1 MRLTSLWQRMKK
13 QVNLPALTTAHQ
25 FASTG
30 QPSASSLL
38 LPEFRQ
44 TTLNRHLGL
53 PLRDIQTRV
62 DSLWRRQVRLQ
73 GQGETVAAVASL
85 GAVGGSRSISNIA
98 NTSIE
103 IIDMED
109 GQPSSDVEAVSVS
122 KGECTSFAMSLSSL
136 TICDPCQGTKRRVVA
151 SSDEDE
157 AGQNGHADAVK
168 PPRKVAKSRTASPKP
183 DRTNGSTKTDVA
195 SSSKTG
201 QSRLRYSKLSPT
213 TRY

>member
-13 QVNLPALTTAHQ
+13 PVNLPALTTAHQ
-25 FASTG
+25 LASTV
-30 QPSASSLL
+30 PSASSLL

-109 GQPSSDVEAVSVS
+109 GQPSSDVEAVSVT
-122 KGECTSFAMSLSSL
+122 KGECTS
-136 TICDPCQGTKRRVVA
+136 
-151 SSDEDE
+151 
-157 AGQNGHADAVK
+157 
-168 PPRKVAKSRTASPKP
+168 
-183 DRTNGSTKTDVA
+183 
-195 SSSKTG
+195 
-201 QSRLRYSKLSPT
+201 
-213 TRY
+213 